1 MINLK
6 LFSCISGYSFVKFG
20 VGKVLDFAKGQAQNG
35 SVTPS
40 RLFEVDMI
48 ECCRLIDFLSPSS
61 SNVLHF

>member
-35 SVTPS
+35 SV
-40 RLFEVDMI
+40 EVDMV
-48 ECCRLIDFLSPSS
+48 ECCRLIDFLSSS
-61 SNVLHF
+61 SS